1 MRSLYLA
8 TSIHLMI
15 FKQLEMNVLL
25 SERCMQTS
33 CMSLHT
39 NIFCMVVLCADV
51 YLCCGCVRV
60 CCVCV
65 CVCVCADCMCISKH
79 VYAYPDLY
87 CVHMLMLICVSI
99 CACVLCLCVCVSL
112 R

>member
-51 YLCCGCVRV
+51 YLCCGCVLV

-65 CVCVCADCMCISKH
+65 CVCVCLC
-79 VYAYPDLY
+79 
-87 CVHMLMLICVSI
+87 ICVFVFVCLS
-99 CACVLCLCVCVSL
+99 VYLYSLFGRRPHLCGTVVSGSC
-112 R
+112 RWWGRCPA